1 MANRPD
7 LTLDPSDWDA
17 LRKLGHQMLDDVFDN
32 LRHIREMPV
41 WRPMPA
47 SEQSRFEENLPYRPQ
62 DPEAVYADF
71 KQLVFPYPGGNIHP
85 RFWGWVMGSGNA
97 TGVLADMLA
106 AAMNSNVC
114 LGDHAAIKVEQQ
126 VLAWCKQLLGY
137 PDSAS
142 GLLTSGAS
150 MANLTALAA
159 ARDYKSGGKIR
170 RHGARSMPGDM
181 VLYCSDETHN
191 CIRKAAE
198 VMGMGAASV
207 RQVPV
212 DEHFRIRTA
221 LLEEIVRNDLAE
233 GRIPFCIV
241 GNAGTVNTGAIDPL
255 DELLAVSRK
264 YGLWFHVDGAFGALA
279 KPLPEYAGV
288 LRAIEEADSVAFDL
302 HKWLHVPY
310 EAGCVLIRRPD
321 AHRAAFGQA
330 PHYLLRHERGVSAGS
345 HSFGDYGIE
354 LSRGFKALKAWMSIK
369 THGAFAFTA
378 LIRQNINQARY
389 LAQLVEQHPH
399 LELMAPAGLNIVCFR
414 YMRAGWTM
422 PLAREVNR
430 EILMRLQEEGIA
442 TLSATMLR
450 GQYALRAAVSNHR
463 SRFEDFDL
471 LAAQVIRLGNEIGE
485 MVPGS
490 R

>member
-7 LTLDPSDWDA
+7 LTLDPQNWDTF
-17 LRKLGHQMLDDVFDN
+17 RKLGHQMLDDVFDY
-32 LRHIREMPV
+32 LQQIRETPV

-71 KQLVFPYPGGNIHP
+71 KQLILPYPQGNIHP

-97 TGVLADMLA
+97 VGILADMLA
-106 AAMNSNVC
+106 SAMNSNVC

-150 MANLTALAA
+150 MANLTALIV
-159 ARDYKSGGKIR
+159 ARNHRSGGKIR
-170 RHGARSMPGDM
+170 RSGARAMPGEM
-181 VLYCSDETHN
+181 VLYCSVETHN

-207 RQVPV
+207 RQIPV
-212 DEHFRIRTA
+212 DEQFRIRTD
-221 LLEEIVRNDLAE
+221 LLREVIQNDIAE
-233 GRIPFCIV
+233 GRVPFCIV

-255 DELLAVSRK
+255 DELLAISRK

-279 KPLPEYAGV
+279 KQLPEYAAL
-288 LRAIEEADSVAFDL
+288 LRAVEEADSVAFDL
-302 HKWLHVPY
+302 HKWLHIPY
-310 EAGCVLIRRPD
+310 EAGCVLIRHPE
-321 AHRAAFGQA
+321 AHREAFAQT
-330 PHYLLRHERGVSAGS
+330 PNYLLQHERGVSAGS

-354 LSRGFKALKAWMSIK
+354 LSRGFKALKIWMSLK
-369 THGAFAFTA
+369 TYGAFAFMA
-378 LIRQNINQARY
+378 MVRQNTSQARY

-399 LELMAPAGLNIVCFR
+399 LELLAPVGLNIVCFR
-414 YMRAGWTM
+414 YIRAGWTV
-422 PLAREVNR
+422 PLAQDVNR

-442 TLSATMLR
+442 TVSATILR

-471 LAAQVIRLGNEIGE
+471 LVAQVVRLGNEISE
-485 MVPGS
+485 TVPG